1 MHRVINL
8 LNIKRGFFMY
18 DILIDT
24 KEAVLA
30 FLDSA
35 DLSAEYTPTTPKEF
49 NLLDS
54 GELFTSA
61 ELATPTTIP
70 SGSVARWGGM
80 GYNVTKIR

>member
-1 MHRVINL
+1 
-8 LNIKRGFFMY
+8 MY

-30 FLDSA
+30 FLDST

-70 SGSVARWGGM
+70 SDDSFTVIYNTAVKLVSSIVGYVCSFFWGS
-80 GYNVTKIR
+80 K